1 MLVDVGVEHGGKVSE
16 LGVLEVAD
24 DIDEDLEDEA
34 GVAGGVAVLRGEH
47 LEEGVEDVL
56 QELDDLLPLDEHD
69 PLEGLL
75 DLTRVRLPVEQ
86 LHQIH

>member
-1 MLVDVGVEHGGKVSE
+1 MLIDVGVEDGGKVLE
-16 LGVLEVAD
+16 LGVLEGAD
-24 DIDEDLEDEA
+24 DVDQDLEDEA
-34 GVAGGVAVLRGEH
+34 GVPGGVAVLRGEH

>member
-1 MLVDVGVEHGGKVSE
+1 MLVDVGVEDGGKVSE
-16 LGVLEVAD
+16 LWVLEVAD
-24 DIDEDLEDEA
+24 DVDEDLEDEA